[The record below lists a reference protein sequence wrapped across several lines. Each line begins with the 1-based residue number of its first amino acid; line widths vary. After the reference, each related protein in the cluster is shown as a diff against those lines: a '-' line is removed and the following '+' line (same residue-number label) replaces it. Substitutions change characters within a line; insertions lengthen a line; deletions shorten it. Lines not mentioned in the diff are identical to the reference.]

1 MTILIIYSIILT
13 GYSINIIVYIMHTV
27 YENPC
32 SQHHL
37 YIYNHLLDW
46 RFSKMDQTIL
56 NLKVNSE
63 KILQETTVIR
73 KELNT
78 LKMALN
84 DVNHQVDDFCKFIE
98 TL

>member
-1 MTILIIYSIILT
+1 
-13 GYSINIIVYIMHTV
+13 MHTV

-63 KILQETTVIR
+63 KILQETTTIR
-73 KELNT
+73 KESSALN
-78 LKMALN
+78 MALN
-84 DVNHQVDDFCKFIE
+84 ELNNQIDYLNNFIG

>member
-1 MTILIIYSIILT
+1 MLIV
-13 GYSINIIVYIMHTV
+13 YSINNIVYIMYTV
-27 YENPC
+27 CENVN
-32 SQHHL
+32 SQHHF
-37 YIYNHLLDW
+37 YIYKHLLDW

-63 KILQETTVIR
+63 KILQEATTLR
-73 KELNT
+73 KESSA

>member
-13 GYSINIIVYIMHTV
+13 RYSINTIVYIMHTV
-27 YENPC
+27 YENPS

-63 KILQETTVIR
+63 KILQETTVLR
-73 KELNT
+73 NESST
-78 LKMALN
+78 LKMAIN
-84 DVNHQVDDFCKFIE
+84 DVNRQVDDLCQFIE

>member
-1 MTILIIYSIILT
+1 MNESILA
-13 GYSINIIVYIMHTV
+13 
-27 YENPC
+27 
-32 SQHHL
+32 
-37 YIYNHLLDW
+37 
-46 RFSKMDQTIL
+46 
-56 NLKVNSE
+56 LKVNSE